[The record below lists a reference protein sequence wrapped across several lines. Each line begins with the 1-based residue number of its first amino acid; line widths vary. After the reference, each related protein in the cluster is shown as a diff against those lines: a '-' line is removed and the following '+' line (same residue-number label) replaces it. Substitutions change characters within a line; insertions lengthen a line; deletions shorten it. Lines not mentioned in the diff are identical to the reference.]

1 MGLYGNLAEMKINP
15 VFYMYSPLT
24 TTTLRKWLAKTRPVL
39 MKQNLKT
46 HPDIAVVDYIIV
58 IVRGIMCKH

>member
-1 MGLYGNLAEMKINP
+1 MQEIKINP

-24 TTTLRKWLAKTRPVL
+24 TILRKWLARMRPVL
-39 MKQNLKT
+39 IKQNLKT

-58 IVRGIMCKH
+58 IVRGFV